1 MRRRRFVGQALAA
14 GALATPVAA
23 ALAETPVRERGAG
36 DDLVERVRRAML
48 TMQRASWEQ
57 GVAAQALLERG
68 DEELAALMAR
78 EAVLRQ
84 AEDGRLSVLYTDNGV
99 TDPAASGEAVLYA
112 ARATGD
118 AELKRAADRMIG
130 YLLERAPR
138 AADGTLHHT
147 VKEPEIWVDSMYMAP
162 PFLAAAGQHREA
174 IRQLDGMGRRL
185 WNPAKRLHSHRWD
198 EAKGVFINASAW
210 GVGNGW
216 AMAGLAR
223 VAEQLPGELASE
235 RDRLLQR
242 ARDTIDGCLAH
253 LRKDALFHN
262 VVDDPGTFVETNLSQ
277 MVAYTIFRGIG
288 AGWLERRYLEP
299 ALRMKRAARD
309 KVDEHGYVQGV
320 CGAPFFDKPGRATE
334 GQAFFLLMEAAHSRL
349 VREAGTS
356 STRTGSP

>member
-1 MRRRRFVGQALAA
+1 MRRRRFVGQALAT
-14 GALATPVAA
+14 GALATPLTA
-23 ALAETPVRERGAG
+23 ALAETPVPACGTEDELAG
-36 DDLVERVRRAML
+36 RVRRAML

-68 DEELAALMAR
+68 DEELVALMAR

-99 TDPAASGEAVLYA
+99 TDPAASGEAVLHA
-112 ARATGD
+112 ARVSGDTELTG
-118 AELKRAADRMIG
+118 AAQRMLG

-162 PFLAAAGQHREA
+162 PFMAAAGHHREA

-185 WNPAKRLHSHRWD
+185 WNPAKRLYSHRWD

-223 VAEQLPGELASE
+223 VAERLPDELASE
-235 RDRLLQR
+235 RERLLRR
-242 ARDTIDGCLAH
+242 AQDTIDGCLAH
-253 LRKDALFHN
+253 LRSDALFHN

-277 MVAYTIFRGIG
+277 MVAYTIFRGVG
-288 AGWLERRYLEP
+288 AGWLDRRYLEP
-299 ALRMKRAARD
+299 ALRMRRAARD
-309 KVDEHGYVQGV
+309 KVDGHGYVQGV

-334 GQAFFLLMEAAHSRL
+334 GQAFFLLMEAAHSQLMRK
-349 VREAGTS
+349 AGNS
-356 STRTGSP
+356 STGTGSS